1 MNPVYIGDGIYLQQD
16 QEDPTYLIL
25 TTSSHLLQDAD
36 ATVFLEVRELQSLM
50 QHIKT
55 FLQKEGF

>member
-16 QEDPTYLIL
+16 QEDPTRLIL
-25 TTSSHLLQDAD
+25 TTGSHLLEDAD
-36 ATVFLEVRELQSLM
+36 ATVFLEVRELKSLM
-50 QHIKT
+50 QYVGA

>member
-16 QEDPTYLIL
+16 QEDPTRLIL
-25 TTSSHLLQDAD
+25 TTNSHLLEDAD
-36 ATVFLEVRELQSLM
+36 AVVYLEIEELQSLM
-50 QHIKT
+50 QYIGA